1 MQNRSQKRLDNQTI
15 VWYYKAEENNMITI
29 LIPAW
34 QAYIWLGVGI
44 IYSVRTTL
52 EIYNKIFGPKA

>member
-1 MQNRSQKRLDNQTI
+1 
-15 VWYYKAEENNMITI
+15 MITI

-44 IYSVRTTL
+44 IYSVRITL
-52 EIYNKIFGPKA
+52 EIYNQIFGHKA